1 MSADPDDPSP
11 QAMKSP
17 ETMNLTAREIE
28 CIRLAAQGLTISETA
43 RQIQVAERT
52 VEFHLGN
59 AMRKLGAANKLRAVV
74 VALRLKLIDP

>member
-1 MSADPDDPSP
+1 MTADQGGP
-11 QAMKSP
+11 SP
-17 ETMNLTAREIE
+17 ETPNLTAREIE
-28 CIRLAAQGLTISETA
+28 CIRLAAQGLTIGETA

-74 VALRLKLIDP
+74 VALRLKLIEP